1 MKKLVIVF
9 SLVLSAIISFAQDQT
24 VVEIKS
30 TSTKEIKSLDSNG
43 WKKVGGLILNLNQ
56 GALSNWAAGGEDYT
70 LGINARLLY
79 AINFR
84 SGKNIWDNIFDV
96 SLGFQNAS
104 SYKKF
109 RKMDDRIDITSKYGY
124 QLSDHWYGSFLFNFN
139 SQFLPGYDYSKD
151 PIEKISNFLTPGK
164 IILSPG
170 FNYKTNSRFSFF
182 ISPISSRWVLK
193 TDPDF
198 FNKTAFGVDSAL
210 KSNFEFG
217 AYLTATYKANINKWA
232 SYVARFDL
240 FSNYRYNPENIDM
253 LMNNLLTLKFSK
265 SFATNISLDLIY
277 DDDVLSRLQLKE
289 VLGIGLTLNF

>member
-1 MKKLVIVF
+1 MKKLLFICCFIATAIV
-9 SLVLSAIISFAQDQT
+9 SFAQDKT
-24 VVEIKS
+24 VMEFKS
-30 TSTKEIKSLDSNG
+30 IGAKEIASLDSNG
-43 WKKVGGLILNLNQ
+43 WKKVGGLILNINQ

-84 SGKNIWDNIFDV
+84 SGRNIWDNIFDV

-109 RKMDDRIDITSKYGY
+109 RKMDDRIDITSKYGR
-124 QLSDHWYGSFLFNFN
+124 QLSDHWYASFLVNFN

-151 PIEKISNFLTPGK
+151 PFEKISNFLTPGK

-170 FNYKTNSRFSFF
+170 FNYKTDSRFSLF
-182 ISPISSRWVLK
+182 ISPITSRWVLK
-193 TDPDF
+193 NDPDF
-198 FNKTAFGVDSAL
+198 FNKAAFGVDSAL

-232 SYVARFDL
+232 SYAARFDL
-240 FSNYRYNPENIDM
+240 FSNYRYNPQNVDM

-277 DDDVLSRLQLKE
+277 DDDVLTRLQLKE
-289 VLGIGLTLNF
+289 VLGIGLTLKL